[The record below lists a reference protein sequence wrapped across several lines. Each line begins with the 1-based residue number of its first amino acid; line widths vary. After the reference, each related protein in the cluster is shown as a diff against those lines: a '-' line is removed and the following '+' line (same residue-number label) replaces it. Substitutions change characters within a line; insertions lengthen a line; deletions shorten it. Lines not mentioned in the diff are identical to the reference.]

1 MKKLKNI
8 NFGYILL
15 GVLVAAIGV
24 FFVSFNNSIEVL
36 AIIMGIILAL
46 VGIIFGVLTLVKKD
60 RGVRF
65 ALKIAL
71 SIIFIVC
78 GSVTALVRGGVV
90 EIIASIFCLL
100 LIVDGSFKLQTAI
113 LSKRYSLFGWWLM
126 LSLSVLIISSA
137 FLITRLVSDSAILTV
152 LIGIVMI
159 IDGGTNIFSSI
170 YTSLLNSKIKE
181 AAVSELADTHEG

>member
-170 YTSLLNSKIKE
+170 YTSLINSKIKE